1 MGFFGKLIGIS
12 LICLVLLGIL
22 AVFAGYKY
30 VLPIIQGPPQIELQ
44 VDSGVVEVLD
54 GDWKPV
60 TQNTNLKPGD
70 SVRTKEGSATVV
82 FFGSTIMRLDANTEV
97 KLTEV
102 NKEDAKIIVTLSN
115 GRTWNR
121 VIKAT
126 DNTVAEAINLK
137 GIRDYEVQMPNAVA
151 TVRGTSFSTD
161 AKDIISVVTGKV
173 NVKAESDEKLVE
185 GSTAKVG
192 KKIDIMPLDDN
203 DPWLQA
209 NKKKDSKFDDD
220 LIAQIRAKYWPLI
233 QLAKQKYGATD
244 EQIDQGIRD
253 YLAGKID
260 EDKLKRIEEVDS

>member
-1 MGFFGKLIGIS
+1 MGFFSKFIGIS
-12 LICLVLLGIL
+12 LIGIVLLGIL
-22 AVFAGYKY
+22 TVFAGYKY

-54 GDWKPV
+54 GDWKQI
-60 TQNTNLKPGD
+60 TKNTNLKQGD
-70 SVRTKEGSATVV
+70 SVRTENGEATIV

-97 KLTEV
+97 KLTEA
-102 NKEDAKIIVTLSN
+102 NKEDAKIIITLAN

-126 DNTVAEAINLK
+126 DNMVAEGLNLK
-137 GIRDYEVQMPNAVA
+137 GIREYEVQMPNAVA

-161 AKDIISVVTGKV
+161 SKNIISVVTGKV
-173 NVKAESDEKLVE
+173 NVKSDNDEKLVE
-185 GSTAKVG
+185 MSTAKVE
-192 KKIDIMPLDDN
+192 KKIEILPLDEN

-233 QLAKQKYGATD
+233 QLAKQKYGLTN
-244 EQIDQGIRD
+244 EEIDQGIRD
-253 YLAGKID
+253 YLAGKLD
-260 EDKLKRIEEVDS
+260 EDKLKRIEEIDS